1 INLYVPQ
8 SDTPKFDISIA
19 AIETSTGEL
28 AAPVKE
34 MTVAIDDVK
43 LDDDV
48 ALQITP
54 ASAPPETIIKVKT
67 QPESAA
73 ALPAPE
79 PIEPIKPALSAEV
92 TGLLGKGDMLM
103 KTGDLIIARQFY
115 SRAFQLGA
123 AEGAMGV
130 AKTYDPA
137 VFAEMKVQGITPDA
151 AKAAEWYEKAK
162 VAGVT
167 EAEAALTTLSAAAQ
181 P

>member
-1 INLYVPQ
+1 
-8 SDTPKFDISIA
+8 
-19 AIETSTGEL
+19 
-28 AAPVKE
+28 

-43 LDDDV
+43 IEDEHGLANNPCKRSAGNRHAGQDRQSEN
-48 ALQITP
+48 ALRLLT
-54 ASAPPETIIKVKT
+54 SATE
-67 QPESAA
+67 
-73 ALPAPE
+73 AL
-79 PIEPIKPALSAEV
+79 EPIKPALSAEV

-115 SRAFQLGA
+115 SRAFQMGA

-162 VAGVT
+162 AAGVT

>member
-1 INLYVPQ
+1 
-8 SDTPKFDISIA
+8 
-19 AIETSTGEL
+19 
-28 AAPVKE
+28 
-34 MTVAIDDVK
+34 
-43 LDDDV
+43 
-48 ALQITP
+48 
-54 ASAPPETIIKVKT
+54 
-67 QPESAA
+67 
-73 ALPAPE
+73 
-79 PIEPIKPALSAEV
+79 
-92 TGLLGKGDMLM
+92 MLM

-115 SRAFQLGA
+115 SRAFQMGA

-162 VAGVT
+162 EAGVT